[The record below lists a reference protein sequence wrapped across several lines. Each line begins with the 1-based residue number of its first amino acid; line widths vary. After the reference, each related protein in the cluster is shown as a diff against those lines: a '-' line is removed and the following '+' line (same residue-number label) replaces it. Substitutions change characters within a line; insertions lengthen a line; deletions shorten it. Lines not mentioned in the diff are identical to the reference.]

1 MVSRKLTTVK
11 LSEISSLYNKK
22 KIPQPHTKTKEGIQT
37 LPLVST
43 GDSSSGKPALPIIE
57 RDGYFKITF
66 KESHDPKYNIK
77 SIHDKNISDENKI
90 KMKAAI
96 ADFMEYTVGK
106 PITEVNSKEYGLR
119 RIDDP
124 NDAYTDLSQI
134 KHQLKHFS
142 CYPPSRRNEFGKK
155 VNGIRIHGY
164 YIGSNFIVVYVDW
177 YHRRHKK

>member
-1 MVSRKLTTVK
+1 MVNRKPTTAK
-11 LSEISSLYNKK
+11 LSNISSLYNKK
-22 KIPQPHTKTKEGIQT
+22 KIPRLDTKIEEGVQF

-43 GDSSSGKPALPIIE
+43 GDSFSDKPALPIIE

-96 ADFMEYTVGK
+96 IDFMEYTVGK
-106 PITEVNSKEYGLR
+106 PITEVDSEKYGLR

-124 NDAYTDLSQI
+124 DDIYTDLNGI
-134 KHQLKHFS
+134 EHELIHFS
-142 CYPPSRRNEFGKK
+142 CYPPSRRSEFRKR

-177 YHRRHKK
+177 YHQRHKK